1 MRATSLLRLVR
12 VLPICAALICLQ
24 VSASAGNFKNPPI
37 LPTGTDV
44 LGIAVADV
52 NQDGKPDLVYL
63 DGTTTFTVHVL
74 LGNGDGTFSHGQD
87 IALPA
92 GVCCVVTVAD
102 VTGDGKLD
110 IILQGKQQFTVNI
123 AVLVGNGDGTFKA
136 PTISSFQPNVDA
148 YPLLRDPAG
157 VGDINGDGKTDLVVC
172 DALNEDLYVLLGD
185 GTGKFTLRTQ
195 IDDNTGGQL
204 YLLDLNGDQ
213 HLDIVATNILG
224 SGFLVLLGNGDG
236 TFQNPVA
243 YGAQTSGRLLLADLE
258 GDGHPDMLLQY
269 APAQLGIFKGNPDGT
284 FAPLAPISSVSTSNP
299 LVGVHDFNGDGIPDL
314 LFTSPTGIG
323 TALAQGSLAFAPI
336 QMTVSGGP
344 STIYVTLAQPV
355 AGDFNGDGHLDL
367 AMPVEGGIAIL
378 LGTGSGTFASA
389 DSYDVGQIVG
399 AAAVADFTGDNFPDI
414 AVTLE
419 ATYPRLLLGNGK
431 GSFTLGPDPNP
442 SYGGQGADVTLLAA
456 DFNGDGIKDLNLGNM
471 LPNQASSSTQ
481 SVELGVG
488 NGTFSAPVSVPNS
501 SPIIGDV
508 NNDGRSDMVYVYNDS
523 ITATLGQANGTFAAV
538 TTELRLANF
547 TGHYNI
553 GDVNHDGKLDVVI
566 NYYDHLEI
574 WFGNGDGTFTYASSV
589 DVSQVVSDVVAVVA
603 DLDGDGNGD
612 IVLAPDPNAEA
623 NFGPMAILYGNGDG
637 TFQTPVLVPVSH
649 RYSLISVADL
659 NGDGKPDLAMT
670 DGGSV
675 AILMN
680 LGNRKFASEV
690 DYVAGGAVS
699 ALNVVDVNG
708 DGFPDIVV
716 ANTGGTTVTVLL
728 NQPNGTSVEGAAV
741 SGLLTVSPEPS
752 AFGQAINMSL
762 SVSDQTVGGPVPTGS
777 VSFNVDGGFLA
788 TVALANGVA
797 SYSYA
802 NTLIPGQH
810 TMVASYNGDKTFA
823 SSSFAYEHVIQPP
836 TYPTITTLTATPT
849 TVLASQT
856 VRLLAHVSS
865 TPAVP
870 GGDFTFLD
878 GANSMGAAALD
889 ANGNAYLD
897 NALLSPG
904 PHALSARYD
913 GFTQPGFTDSGLS
926 YTRAIFAAST
936 SPSVAVVVSTN
947 ATTTVV
953 SSSSASPTAGAVI
966 TFTAKVSSPA
976 GALFGGA
983 TFYDGPSP
991 LGTSGL
997 QSDGSATFSTA
1008 SLSTG
1013 THTITATFN
1022 ANGPFAGSTSSPIS
1036 VTVSAAPANALPTLV
1051 SLTPSIGPSPSG
1063 SMLVAVV
1070 NVPKAIPAG
1079 TVTFL
1084 DGGVILGMAQTNE
1097 SGIASLRVAALAS
1110 GTHSLS
1116 ASFGGQADFAPSV
1129 SPTILDEWPESG
1141 PGFNVSLGAGT
1152 MNGGPSSSGSLNI
1165 AVVDLPGFAQ
1175 SVQLSCSAGVPAGYS
1190 CNFSP
1195 DVLNAGGTSVLTIR
1209 SSTDNAKNSPKPIPL
1224 YAIAAGLFAFVLLG
1238 RSSRRSHVIVVLLL
1252 CCFAGALGGCGI
1264 SSSAERSAKTTVLTI
1279 RAASGSGVDAIV
1291 HSAQIA
1297 ATFQTPNVSHPSPA
1311 R

>member
-1 MRATSLLRLVR
+1 MRATSLLRLIC
-12 VLPICAALICLQ
+12 VLPICAALLCPQ

-37 LPTGTDV
+37 IPTSTDV

-52 NQDGKPDLVYL
+52 NHDGKPDLVYL
-63 DGTTTFTVHVL
+63 DGTSSFAVHVL

-92 GVCCVVTVAD
+92 GICCAVTVAD

-110 IILQGKQQFTVNI
+110 IILQGSQQFTVYI
-123 AVLVGNGDGTFKA
+123 AVLVGNGDGTFNA
-136 PTISSFQPNVDA
+136 PTLSSFQPNVDA
-148 YPLLRDPAG
+148 YPRFRDPAG
-157 VGDINGDGKTDLVVC
+157 VGDINGDGKADLVVC
-172 DALNEDLYVLLGD
+172 DALNGELYVLLGD
-185 GTGKFTLRTQ
+185 GTGKFTLHTQ
-195 IDDNTGGQL
+195 IADNTDGLL

-224 SGFLVLLGNGDG
+224 SGFLVFLGNGDG
-236 TFQNPVA
+236 TFQNFVA
-243 YGAQTSGRLLLADLE
+243 YGGQTPGSLMLADLD

-269 APAQLGIFKGNPDGT
+269 APAQLGMFKGNPDGT

-299 LVGVHDFNGDGIPDL
+299 LVGVYDFNGDGIPDL

-323 TALAQGSLAFAPI
+323 VGLAQSTLDFTPVK
-336 QMTVSGGP
+336 MTVSGGP
-344 STIYVTLAQPV
+344 STVYITLAKLV
-355 AGDFNGDGHLDL
+355 AADFNGDGHLDL

-378 LGTGSGTFASA
+378 LGTGTGTFASA
-389 DSYDVGQIVG
+389 DFYDVGQIVG
-399 AAAVADFTGDNFPDI
+399 AAAVADFNGDKSPDI

-431 GSFTLGPDPNP
+431 GSFTLGPDPN
-442 SYGGQGADVTLLAA
+442 STYGGQGADVTLLAA

-471 LPNQASSSTQ
+471 IPNQASSSTQ

-488 NGTFSAPVSVPNS
+488 NGTFSAPISLPNG

-508 NNDGRSDMVYVYNDS
+508 NNDGRSDMVYVYNDT
-523 ITATLGQANGTFAAV
+523 ITSTLGQSNGTFTTV
-538 TTELRLANF
+538 TTDLRLANA

-612 IVLAPDPNAEA
+612 IVLAPDPNAGA
-623 NFGPMAILYGNGDG
+623 NFGPIAILYGNGDG
-637 TFQTPVLVPVSH
+637 TFQPPVLVPVSH

-716 ANTGGTTVTVLL
+716 ANTGGSTVTVLL

-752 AFGQAINMSL
+752 GFGQAINMSL
-762 SVSDQTVGGPVPTGS
+762 TVSGQTTGGPVPTGS
-777 VSFNVDGGFLA
+777 VSFNIDGGFLA
-788 TVALANGVA
+788 TVALANGTA
-797 SYSYA
+797 IYNYA

-810 TMVASYNGDKTFA
+810 TIVAGYNGDTTYA
-823 SSSFAYEHVIQPP
+823 SSSFSYQHVIQPP
-836 TYPTITTLTATPT
+836 TYSTKTTLTATPT
-849 TVLASQT
+849 TILASQT

-870 GGDFTFLD
+870 GGDFTLLD
-878 GANSMGAAALD
+878 GTASMGAVPVD
-889 ANGNAYLD
+889 ASGNAYFD
-897 NALLSPG
+897 TALLSPG
-904 PHALSARYD
+904 THSLAAKYD
-913 GFTQPGFTDSGLS
+913 GFTQQGFTGSDTS
-926 YTRAIFAAST
+926 YTKAIFAAST
-936 SPSVAVVVSTN
+936 SPAVVVAVGAD
-947 ATTTVV
+947 ATMTAV
-953 SSSSASPTAGAVI
+953 SFSAASPTAGTVI
-966 TFTAKVSSPA
+966 TFTAMVSSSA
-976 GALFGGA
+976 GVPFGGA
-983 TFYDGPSP
+983 TFYDGTSP
-991 LGTSGL
+991 LGASGL

-1022 ANGPFAGSTSSPIS
+1022 ANGPFAGSTSSPIN
-1036 VTVSAAPANALPTLV
+1036 VTVSAASANALPAFV
-1051 SLTPSIGPSPSG
+1051 SLTPSINPSSSG
-1063 SMLVAVV
+1063 STLVAVV
-1070 NVPKAIPAG
+1070 NTPKAIPG
-1079 TVTFL
+1079 GNVTFL
-1084 DGGVILGMAQTNE
+1084 DGGVILGTAQTNE

-1116 ASFGGQADFAPSV
+1116 ASFGGRADVAPSV
-1129 SPTILDEWPESG
+1129 SPTILDEWPETG
-1141 PGFNVSLGAGT
+1141 PGFNVSLGAST
-1152 MNGGPSSSGSLNI
+1152 MNVAPSSSDSLNI
-1165 AVVDLPGFAQ
+1165 AVVTLPGFAQ
-1175 SVQLSCSAGVPAGYS
+1175 PVQLSCSAGVPAGYS
-1190 CNFSP
+1190 CHFSP
-1195 DVLNAGGTSVLTIR
+1195 DVLNAGGTSILTIR
-1209 SSTDNAKNSPKPIPL
+1209 ASTNNTGKSPNPIAL
-1224 YAIAAGLFAFVLLG
+1224 YAITAGLFALVFLG
-1238 RSSRRSHVIVVLLL
+1238 RPSRRSQTIVVLFLL
-1252 CCFAGALGGCGI
+1252 CFAGALSGCGT
-1264 SSSAERSAKTTVLTI
+1264 SSFAEKRVKTVVLTI
-1279 RAASGSGVDAIV
+1279 RAVSGSGVDAIV
-1291 HSAQIA
+1291 HSAQIST
-1297 ATFQTPNVSHPSPA
+1297 TFQSPN
-1311 R
+1311 